1 MAPYKPGPDL
11 LAGPFGRKGASLGPK
26 TMSLQTEGKPPP
38 PKPPGGVRVED
49 RIGIQAPAE
58 VIWEIV
64 HDLSRWDE
72 WNPTYP
78 KAAGQ
83 VRIGEVLSLTLVLP
97 GQPEQELAPKVL
109 DWVPNEQIHWELR
122 MMGGLIKTMRY
133 IEISPVAEAGCIVDN
148 GELFGGLMGP
158 SLGKRVGRPLQRG
171 FKAMNE
177 ALKARAE
184 AEWAK
189 RQGAKR

>member
-1 MAPYKPGPDL
+1 MAPFKNEPNL
-11 LAGPFGRKGASLGPK
+11 LAGPFARRGMGPK
-26 TMSLQTEGKPPP
+26 VQSGAPESKLPP

-49 RIGIQAPAE
+49 RIGVQAPAE

-64 HDLSRWDE
+64 HDLSRWHE

-78 KAAGQ
+78 RAEGQ
-83 VRIGEVLSLTLVLP
+83 VKIGGVLSLTLALP
-97 GQPEQELAPKVL
+97 GQPPQELSPKVL

-122 MMGGLIKTMRY
+122 LMGGLIKTMRY
-133 IEISPVAEAGCIVDN
+133 IEITPLAEAGCIVDN

-158 SLGKRVGRPLQRG
+158 SLGKRVGRSVQRG

-177 ALKARAE
+177 ALKDRAE

-189 RQGAKR
+189 RKA